1 MKKVLWLIVCLM
13 TMVIGFT
20 SCDNIDEDATSALE
34 KFEKWRSECIY
45 SHADSDV
52 DEIIT
57 AFREK
62 LKKKEKVSTVNP
74 DLEAYSKAFESDMKL
89 IIQKSLEPLFKKYG
103 EKKVIELLENKA
115 NAETYKNIK
124 FSSKEDLYNRL
135 IDASISF
142 YLEKLKSKFELESLK
157 LESEMINNMY

>member
-13 TMVIGFT
+13 IMVIGFT

-34 KFEKWRSECIY
+34 KFEKWRSECIN

-74 DLEAYSKAFESDMKL
+74 DLETYSKAFKSDMKL

-115 NAETYKNIK
+115 NAETYRNIK
-124 FSSKEDLYNRL
+124 FSSKEDLYNML
-135 IDASISF
+135 IDDSICF
-142 YLEKLKSKFELESLK
+142 YLEKFKSKLELEGLK
-157 LESEMINNMY
+157 LKSEMINNMY